1 MRLKPISKRYMRHIV
16 AKTILTCTLGLSC
29 WTWSGAQ
36 TFLDKG
42 KFSASLETNNVV
54 YVNDEAIGAEAPEDR
69 FGSNTYLKMD
79 YGIGKFSAGLQ
90 IETYLPALYGF
101 ELGQQPDP
109 KKFFLGSKYVRWSA
123 DSFTIHVGDIYDQ
136 FGNGLVFRSYEDR
149 NLGFNNALEGVYAA
163 FNLNNWFTLKGMYG
177 RPRLYTDHAGSWV
190 RGADL
195 NISFGD
201 IFKWDSIVLDLE
213 GSYVNRYESLD
224 KPSDYLFS
232 EMGVTSPN
240 VHLFSGAL
248 NFGWNGLSLKAE
260 YAAKSKDLCAFTQP
274 NATKGAAIFAEI
286 NYAVKTFSASGTFRL
301 VDHMGTML
309 SLYGNG
315 TGNTLNYIPALSRQY
330 HYLLANLEPHQV
342 NLVGECAGQADLY
355 YTLRSK
361 SSRSKYWIF
370 HANFSTAWTISKNQT
385 DDGSR
390 RMTWMDINA
399 DAECHWMKS
408 LKTTFLYSRQE
419 YSPDHGFIPGTIASN
434 IFVADVQYKFNK
446 TYALRGELQYLFAKA
461 RGYEEG
467 MTPVKYEGDWVAAL
481 LEFSI
486 APQWNVYASEM
497 YNFGKN
503 QHYYNAGVSWAKG
516 RTRVQVSYGRNR
528 AGYVCSG
535 GVCRY
540 SPAYTGLNVLLT
552 AVF

>member
-1 MRLKPISKRYMRHIV
+1 MKHPV
-16 AKTILTCTLGLSC
+16 AKFLLASTLGLLC
-29 WTWSGAQ
+29 WTRSGAQ

-69 FGSNTYLKMD
+69 FGSNSYLKMD

-101 ELGQQPDP
+101 ELGQQNDP

-123 DSFTIHVGDIYDQ
+123 DQLTIHVGDIYDQ

-149 NLGFNNALEGVYAA
+149 NLGFNNALEGIYAS
-163 FNLNNWFTLKGMYG
+163 FNLNNCFTLKGMYG

-190 RGADL
+190 RGANL

-201 IFKWDSIVLDLE
+201 IFKWNSIVLDLE
-213 GSYVNRYESLD
+213 GSYVNRYESLE
-224 KPSDYLFS
+224 KESDYVFS
-232 EMGVTSPN
+232 DMGVTNPN
-240 VHLFSGAL
+240 VHLYSGAI

-260 YAAKSKDLCAFTQP
+260 YAAKSRDLCTFSEGKSSRG
-274 NATKGAAIFAEI
+274 ATIFAEA
-286 NYAVKTFSASGTFRL
+286 NYAYKTFSASATFRL

-315 TGNTLNYIPALSRQY
+315 TCNTLNYIPALSRQY
-330 HYLLANLEPHQV
+330 HYLLANLEPYQV

-370 HANFSTAWTISKNQT
+370 HANFSTAWTISGKQT

-390 RMTWMDINA
+390 RMMWMDIDA
-399 DAECHWMKS
+399 DAECHWSKA

-419 YSPDHGFIPGTIASN
+419 YSPSHGYQPGTIASN
-434 IFVADVQYKFNK
+434 IFVVDVQYKFNR
-446 TYALRGELQYLFAKA
+446 TYSLRGELQYLYAVAK
-461 RGYEEG
+461 GYEDN
-467 MTPVKYEGDWVAAL
+467 MLPSQYEGDWVAAL

-486 APQWNVYASEM
+486 TPQWNIYASEM
-497 YNFGKN
+497 YNIGRN

-516 RTRVQVSYGRNR
+516 RTRAQLSYGRNR

-535 GVCRY
+535 GVCRF
-540 SPAYTGLNVLLT
+540 SPAYTGLNLLLT
-552 AVF
+552 VVF